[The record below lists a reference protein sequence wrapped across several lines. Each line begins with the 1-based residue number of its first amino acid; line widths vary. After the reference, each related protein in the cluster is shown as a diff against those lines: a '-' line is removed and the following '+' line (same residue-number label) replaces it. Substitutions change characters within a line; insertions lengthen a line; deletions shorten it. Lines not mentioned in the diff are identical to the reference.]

1 MEANEAV
8 IYMSKL
14 LVANWKAHPK
24 TEAEA
29 VALARAS
36 DMRGIVVCPPHEF
49 VREVGMVLEYAAL
62 GAQDYAPDLAVVGA
76 QYAIV
81 GHSSR
86 RSEGETDDIIS
97 EKIGLAAADGLIP
110 ILCVGETADSYTRHE
125 ADVIVRWQV
134 ASGLS
139 RLNGNRDAAL
149 CIAYEPVWAIS
160 VNAGAHEATVEYTE
174 ARIARI
180 REAVMHSGHR
190 GVVTYLYGGSVTLA
204 NVGLFA
210 SSAAI
215 DGLLVGGVSLQA
227 EEIRKIWQQLQK

>member
-1 MEANEAV
+1 
-8 IYMSKL
+8 MSKL
-14 LVANWKAHPK
+14 LVANWKNHPK

-49 VREVGMVLEYAAL
+49 VREVGVVLEYAAL

-76 QYAIV
+76 RYAII

-97 EKIGLAAADGLIP
+97 EKIGLTAADGLIP
-110 ILCVGETADSYTRHE
+110 ILCVGETEGSHIRGE

-139 RLNGNRDAAL
+139 RLHKNRDAAL
-149 CIAYEPVWAIS
+149 CITYEPVWAIS
-160 VNAGAHEATVEYTE
+160 IHAGAHEATVTYAE
-174 ARIARI
+174 ARIACI

-190 GVVTYLYGGSVTLA
+190 GVVTYLYGGSVTSA
-204 NVGLFA
+204 NAGLFA
-210 SSAAI
+210 GSAEFS
-215 DGLLVGGVSLQA
+215 GLLVGGASLQT